1 MDDLETAFP
10 SQVGALVGEETIGED
25 SRTIQNDWD
34 VGETEETVETDQ
46 FVGWGGWFSC
56 MDKEE
61 NWEVQEEYENGT
73 NETEVVKNVSFT
85 VRVSE
90 EV

>member
-1 MDDLETAFP
+1 MDDLQAALQ
-10 SQVGALVGEETIGED
+10 SQVGTLVGEETVGED
-25 SRTIQNDWD
+25 SRAIENDWD
-34 VGETEETVETDQ
+34 KGETEETVETDQ
-46 FVGWGGWFSC
+46 FVDWGGGFGS

-61 NWEVQEEYENGT
+61 YWEVQEEYENGT